1 MITVDLP
8 VGGKRERA
16 GLCPASWL
24 VAAVAGR
31 VPVLVDGGMRR
42 GVDILKDDLVR
53 SMQLSGV
60 SKIAEIIQELIF
72 KTH

>member
-42 GVDILKDDLVR
+42 GMDILKDDLVR

-60 SKIAEIIQELIF
+60 SKIAEITQELIF

>member
-31 VPVLVDGGMRR
+31 VPVLVDGGIRR

-60 SKIAEIIQELIF
+60 SKIAEITQELIF

>member
-60 SKIAEIIQELIF
+60 SKIAEITQELIF

>member
-1 MITVDLP
+1 MVTVDLP

-60 SKIAEIIQELIF
+60 SKIAEITQELIF

>member
-60 SKIAEIIQELIF
+60 SKIAEINQELIF

>member
-42 GVDILKDDLVR
+42 GEDILKDDLVR

-60 SKIAEIIQELIF
+60 SKIAEITQELIF